1 MNLSILCAY
10 KSITGGI
17 KVKIKISKEIIV
29 TGQLWACEQV
39 YYSFVIILID
49 WKFCKNLK

>member
-1 MNLSILCAY
+1 MIQGFFCFFLYNRAKRFVMNLSYFYAY

-29 TGQLWACEQV
+29 TG
-39 YYSFVIILID
+39 
-49 WKFCKNLK
+49 